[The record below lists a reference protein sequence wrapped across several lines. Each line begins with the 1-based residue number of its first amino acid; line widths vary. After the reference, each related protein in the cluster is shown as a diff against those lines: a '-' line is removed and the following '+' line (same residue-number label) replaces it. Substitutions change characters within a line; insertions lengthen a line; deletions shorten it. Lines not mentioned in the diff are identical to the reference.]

1 MNSRF
6 LFYRSSFIINITAV
20 LAFILIFLM
29 ILAEPG
35 VSSPPPSLSIAFF
48 VGTAL
53 YLINDLAGL
62 GLIKRVQQSRD
73 ISWAIMNRLIVALFL
88 QFILQLLVAYGLFQV
103 TRFLYTYRYFSTSFF
118 SRTNRLPSFMLMA
131 LVIIFFSSA
140 VNIYATIR
148 LMRLA
153 RKNQNESR
161 EMFESLGS
169 EKDQ

>member
-1 MNSRF
+1 
-6 LFYRSSFIINITAV
+6 
-20 LAFILIFLM
+20 M
-29 ILAEPG
+29 ILAEPNM
-35 VSSPPPSLSIAFF
+35 SSPPPSLSIAFF

-62 GLIKRVQQSRD
+62 SLIKRVQQSRD
-73 ISWAIMNRLIVALFL
+73 ISWAIMNRLIVALFF
-88 QFILQLLVAYGLFQV
+88 QFIVQLLVAYGLFQV
-103 TRFLYTYRYFSTSFF
+103 TKFFYTFRYSSTSFF
-118 SRTNRLPSFMLMA
+118 SKINMLPSFMLIA

-140 VNIYATIR
+140 VNIYATVR

-153 RKNQNESR
+153 RKNQKESR